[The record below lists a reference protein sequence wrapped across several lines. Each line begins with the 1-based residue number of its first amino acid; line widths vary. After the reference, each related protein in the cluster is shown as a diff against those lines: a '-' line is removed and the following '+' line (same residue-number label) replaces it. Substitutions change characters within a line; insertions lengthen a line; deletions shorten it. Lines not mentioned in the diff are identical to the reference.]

1 MACSCIISLIGGRS
15 IFVDKNLLIQKDIM
29 SYLGCSIHFTLSTI
43 SIFCKKLMG
52 MPIRPGSDDWWN
64 TWNTMIPTNDD
75 EFTVVHTKIYNSQKF
90 NPIIT

>member
-1 MACSCIISLIGGRS
+1 MACSCIISLIRG

-64 TWNTMIPTNDD
+64 TWNTMIPTNDGIHSSSYQD
-75 EFTVVHTKIYNSQKF
+75 LQFTKI
-90 NPIIT
+90 